1 MAARPRRCYRCQPE
15 LLDRRAW
22 RARRQGPTSRSLY
35 DRDFNLWVEEQIALL
50 EARAFDRLDLANL
63 IEEIADMAR
72 SQKKAIRSDLVVL
85 LTHLLKWQYQPEHR
99 STGWAGSIVEH
110 RRRIREE
117 IEDSPSLAG
126 YPGEVFERCYRAAR
140 EQAAAE
146 TGLLKSRFPETSPY
160 TVEQTLDPDF
170 LPD

>member
-1 MAARPRRCYRCQPE
+1 M
-15 LLDRRAW
+15 
-22 RARRQGPTSRSLY
+22 
-35 DRDFNLWVEEQIALL
+35 
-50 EARAFDRLDLANL
+50 
-63 IEEIADMAR
+63 
-72 SQKKAIRSDLVVL
+72 VL
-85 LTHLLKWQYQPEHR
+85 LTHLLKWQQQPCDR

-126 YPGEVFERCYRAAR
+126 YPGEVFGRCYQAAR

-146 TGLLKSRFPETSPY
+146 TGMPMTSFPETSPY
-160 TVEQTLDPDF
+160 TLERALDPDF

>member
-1 MAARPRRCYRCQPE
+1 MA
-15 LLDRRAW
+15 RAKD
-22 RARRQGPTSRSLY
+22 TITVERSLY
-35 DRDFNLWVEEQIALL
+35 ERDFNLWVEQQVALL
-50 EARAFDRLDLANL
+50 ESGAFKRLDLANL
-63 IEEIADMAR
+63 MEEIADMAR
-72 SQKKAIRSDLVVL
+72 SQKRAIRSDLVVL
-85 LTHLLKWQYQPEHR
+85 LTHLLKWRQQPDNR

-146 TGLLKSRFPETSPY
+146 TGLPKSRFPESSPY
-160 TVEQTLDPDF
+160 TLEQTLDPDF

>member
-1 MAARPRRCYRCQPE
+1 MA
-15 LLDRRAW
+15 RAK
-22 RARRQGPTSRSLY
+22 AKPADQSLY
-35 DRDFNLWVEEQIALL
+35 QRDFNLWVEEQTALL
-50 EARAFDRLDLANL
+50 EAGAFERLDLANL

-72 SQKKAIRSDLVVL
+72 SQRKAIRSDLVIL
-85 LTHLLKWQYQPEHR
+85 LTHLLEWQHQPRGR
-99 STGWAGSIVEH
+99 STSWTGSIVEH

-126 YPGEVFERCYRAAR
+126 YPGEIFERCYRAAR

-146 TGLLKSRFPETSPY
+146 TGLPQSRFPQTSPY
-160 TVEQTLDPDF
+160 TMDQALDPDF